1 MHQSLILI
9 LMVLTPEDV
18 SKVRFGSL
26 TPQAMDT
33 LRIIRDAF
41 GVVFRIKEDRVES
54 DADRNRRVTKIEGDD
69 DDEEEEEE
77 EEDDNSEPNRNQAT
91 ANHSLPPRVTYLL
104 SCLGIGYT
112 NVNRR
117 VT

>member
-41 GVVFRIKEDRVES
+41 GVVFRIKEDRVEP
-54 DADRNRRVTKIEGDD
+54 DADRSRGVTKIEGDD
-69 DDEEEEEE
+69 DDEEEG
-77 EEDDNSEPNRNQAT
+77 EEDDNGEPNQNQAT
-91 ANHSLPPRVTYLL
+91 DNHSLPPRVTYLL